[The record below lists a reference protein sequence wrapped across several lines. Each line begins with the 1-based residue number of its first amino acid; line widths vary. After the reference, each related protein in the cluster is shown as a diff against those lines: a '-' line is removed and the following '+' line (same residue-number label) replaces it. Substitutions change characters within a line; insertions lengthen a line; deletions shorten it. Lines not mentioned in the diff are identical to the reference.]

1 MERMCEWTLLGA
13 HEIIRSDR
21 GTQNS
26 QNARKKDTRRI
37 HCGLN
42 TNYTNG
48 TNNGLLTKLAKLEKR
63 DGKMNANYHKW
74 IANGWDTKLEK
85 RDGLTKANYL
95 KLYMDKTKPD

>member
-1 MERMCEWTLLGA
+1 MKRMFERTILKGREKDSQYGRHA
-13 HEIIRSDR
+13 EFAE
-21 GTQNS
+21 GTEN
-26 QNARKKDTRRI
+26 DTRRI